1 MFLPPFTVDVVFP
14 LLVIARPLVLFVF
27 RTVLTDSLTGVS
39 WFILLACWANHIWQY
54 DVAAYS
60 LSNRMLNL
68 SVAQTG
74 LRGEDG
80 KMDWHI
86 WKMLKRVLRKLD
98 QLLSVQCRF
107 EYSVGPIKNK
117 KEGRCSML
125 EITITNEQQVNVV
138 LHPVTATGRPTTVDG
153 APTWTVQSGD
163 STVTPAAD
171 GLSADLISSDT
182 PGDTEILVEADA
194 DLGQGVIPISD
205 IIRLTVAHA
214 NAANLGLVA
223 GDPTPKP

>member
-1 MFLPPFTVDVVFP
+1 MKMEILR
-14 LLVIARPLVLFVF
+14 LLKK
-27 RTVLTDSLTGVS
+27 
-39 WFILLACWANHIWQY
+39 ILKK
-54 DVAAYS
+54 
-60 LSNRMLNL
+60 LN
-68 SVAQTG
+68 
-74 LRGEDG
+74 
-80 KMDWHI
+80 
-86 WKMLKRVLRKLD
+86 
-98 QLLSVQCRF
+98 QLLGACHF
-107 EYSVGPIKNK
+107 NYSVGPIRNK
-117 KEGRCSML
+117 SGGGCNRML

-138 LHPVTATGRPTTVDG
+138 LHPVTATGRPATVDG
-153 APTWTVQSGD
+153 APTWTAQSGD